1 MTALHDRTHDAA
13 VRRFYEPTGAKTLL
27 FYYQSEEADAPPT
40 TRQINSGDSAAPR
53 GDAPARRLVVTD
65 GANAALDPS
74 SHALYFVRVNDKG
87 VGEKGCEQDV
97 LAGEIRGGALESFR
111 ALISNLYAPVLKS
124 QHSATWGK
132 AREESAKEFV
142 RGVAKFGATLAEAAH
157 SLQGGV
163 ELAKPPTKY
172 AGMEMR
178 ASAFADAALDKAIAG
193 DMERTLEDWC
203 EKTEHLL
210 DAGAAEEASSGG
222 RRDSEENGP
231 DTELEYWRSR
241 MAKFNSVMEQLK
253 SRECRCVLGVCGAA
267 RSAAHK
273 RWKLIDMRVTDAAN
287 ESKDNVKY
295 LTTLEKALEPM
306 YVGDVRKIL
315 DGVPALMNSVKMMY
329 AVCRYF
335 HQRERM
341 TRLFHKITNRMI
353 HVCKEFLNEPGTL
366 WNQPKASLLTNL
378 RLVVELRDRY
388 RAEFSAVRS
397 KLRENPSNRQFD
409 FDEERAFG
417 KFDLFAKRL
426 HKLVDMFT
434 TIVQFT
440 QLAEHRMDGMEGVIR
455 RFFVVAEE
463 FKRKPYDLLDFS
475 KNQYDRDF
483 LEFNVNIH
491 DLETKLQNFIDSSFE
506 NISST
511 EQALA
516 MLRQFQSVL
525 KRDAL
530 KKDLDDKYVVIFQ
543 NYALDLDAVQKIYEK
558 HKHSPALPRNAPPV
572 AGDIMWSRQLL
583 RRIEEPMRKFAAN
596 EMIMRTKESKRTVKT
611 YNTVAKA
618 LVAFETLWLR
628 AWRKSIEDSKA
639 GLQATLIVR
648 HPETGNL
655 LVNFDKEIMQLMRE
669 TKYLQRMG
677 VDVPESAKMVL
688 LQEEKF
694 KHYYNQLSYA
704 LREYDRVIAT
714 AAPVTKDML
723 GPHLRDLENRL
734 QPGMYSLTWTSMNID
749 GYLNRIH
756 DGLSRLEELIAK
768 MNDVLE
774 NRVEANLKHV
784 ARTLFVNLPAEQS
797 YSYEEFLSK
806 QARYIK
812 KQTEAIAVRNVEIE
826 RGVRDL
832 CALVAN
838 APRENAEE
846 VLEKAVVDEFTA
858 HYAKLM
864 YQAILTATRA
874 SFLAMKKRLGSRSS
888 GGFLYVERP
897 IFGVDVQLTVPK
909 VSMNPSLEEIQG
921 AINSTAKKVL
931 RASESLR
938 MWGAA
943 GLESVENF
951 YHWIA
956 SDKEIVKSVLLLT
969 GSVEGTKAQVMEYI
983 DTFKKFDFLYLT
995 DLQSEYAAFM
1005 ATEPS
1010 LEAFEN
1016 ELKKYMAVEEEIA
1029 KIAPVHNIGAMS
1041 LETQPMKNSLKSEA
1055 ATWKKQFAKNLH
1067 TQGLERLRAIHDY
1080 MRETTL
1086 KLNRAI
1092 EDLEDVRVAMGVLR
1106 EIRHREAEIDA
1117 VLTPIE
1123 DVYALL
1129 SRYQVRVPKEETDT
1143 VSELRFGWGK
1153 MKTLAISVNDNLS
1166 RLQVGFKRDLIKE
1179 VKAFVVDA
1187 AEFRDDWDA
1196 NGPAVPGLSPVEAV
1210 DRLKKFTQ
1218 MFEVRARKWRNYCSG
1233 EELFGLPVTSYPEME
1248 RTEKEIGMLTRLYD
1262 LYTNVLSTIDNY
1274 ADILWTDVVANID
1287 QMSEQVSQ
1295 FQAQCKKLPKA
1306 LRDWPAYTDCRKK
1319 IDDFLEILPLLQ
1331 ALSSPDMR
1339 DRHWAELGRVTG
1351 VEFNLA
1357 EDTFKLQDLLG
1368 ANMLR
1373 VTEEIEDLTTG
1384 AIKEAQV
1391 ETKLGI
1397 IDEDWADQEFVFGP
1411 YKSRGNVILSM
1422 APTAELIEKLEDA
1435 QMALGS
1441 MATNRYSAP
1450 FKEDVAGWI
1459 AKLSTVSEIVEGW
1472 LIVQNMWMY
1481 MEAVFSG
1488 GDIVKQ
1494 LPLEAKRFNNID
1506 KTFMKAVAGAV
1517 DEANVVAVCCGS
1529 ETMLNTLPHLTE
1541 QLELCQK
1548 SLTAFLDT

>member
-1 MTALHDRTHDAA
+1 
-13 VRRFYEPTGAKTLL
+13 
-27 FYYQSEEADAPPT
+27 
-40 TRQINSGDSAAPR
+40 
-53 GDAPARRLVVTD
+53 
-65 GANAALDPS
+65 
-74 SHALYFVRVNDKG
+74 
-87 VGEKGCEQDV
+87 
-97 LAGEIRGGALESFR
+97 
-111 ALISNLYAPVLKS
+111 
-124 QHSATWGK
+124 
-132 AREESAKEFV
+132 
-142 RGVAKFGATLAEAAH
+142 
-157 SLQGGV
+157 
-163 ELAKPPTKY
+163 
-172 AGMEMR
+172 
-178 ASAFADAALDKAIAG
+178 
-193 DMERTLEDWC
+193 
-203 EKTEHLL
+203 
-210 DAGAAEEASSGG
+210 
-222 RRDSEENGP
+222 
-231 DTELEYWRSR
+231 
-241 MAKFNSVMEQLK
+241 
-253 SRECRCVLGVCGAA
+253 
-267 RSAAHK
+267 
-273 RWKLIDMRVTDAAN
+273 
-287 ESKDNVKY
+287 
-295 LTTLEKALEPM
+295 
-306 YVGDVRKIL
+306 
-315 DGVPALMNSVKMMY
+315 
-329 AVCRYF
+329 
-335 HQRERM
+335 
-341 TRLFHKITNRMI
+341 
-353 HVCKEFLNEPGTL
+353 
-366 WNQPKASLLTNL
+366 L

-797 YSYEEFLSK
+797 YTYEEFLSK

-846 VLEKAVVDEFTA
+846 VLEKAVVD
-858 HYAKLM
+858 
-864 YQAILTATRA
+864 
-874 SFLAMKKRLGSRSS
+874 
-888 GGFLYVERP
+888 
-897 IFGVDVQLTVPK
+897 
-909 VSMNPSLEEIQG
+909 
-921 AINSTAKKVL
+921 
-931 RASESLR
+931 
-938 MWGAA
+938 
-943 GLESVENF
+943 
-951 YHWIA
+951 
-956 SDKEIVKSVLLLT
+956 
-969 GSVEGTKAQVMEYI
+969 
-983 DTFKKFDFLYLT
+983 
-995 DLQSEYAAFM
+995 
-1005 ATEPS
+1005 
-1010 LEAFEN
+1010 
-1016 ELKKYMAVEEEIA
+1016 
-1029 KIAPVHNIGAMS
+1029 
-1041 LETQPMKNSLKSEA
+1041 
-1055 ATWKKQFAKNLH
+1055 
-1067 TQGLERLRAIHDY
+1067 
-1080 MRETTL
+1080 
-1086 KLNRAI
+1086 
-1092 EDLEDVRVAMGVLR
+1092 
-1106 EIRHREAEIDA
+1106 
-1117 VLTPIE
+1117 
-1123 DVYALL
+1123 
-1129 SRYQVRVPKEETDT
+1129 
-1143 VSELRFGWGK
+1143 
-1153 MKTLAISVNDNLS
+1153 
-1166 RLQVGFKRDLIKE
+1166 
-1179 VKAFVVDA
+1179 
-1187 AEFRDDWDA
+1187 
-1196 NGPAVPGLSPVEAV
+1196 
-1210 DRLKKFTQ
+1210 
-1218 MFEVRARKWRNYCSG
+1218 
-1233 EELFGLPVTSYPEME
+1233 
-1248 RTEKEIGMLTRLYD
+1248 
-1262 LYTNVLSTIDNY
+1262 
-1274 ADILWTDVVANID
+1274 
-1287 QMSEQVSQ
+1287 
-1295 FQAQCKKLPKA
+1295 
-1306 LRDWPAYTDCRKK
+1306 
-1319 IDDFLEILPLLQ
+1319 
-1331 ALSSPDMR
+1331 
-1339 DRHWAELGRVTG
+1339 
-1351 VEFNLA
+1351 
-1357 EDTFKLQDLLG
+1357 
-1368 ANMLR
+1368 
-1373 VTEEIEDLTTG
+1373 
-1384 AIKEAQV
+1384 
-1391 ETKLGI
+1391 
-1397 IDEDWADQEFVFGP
+1397 
-1411 YKSRGNVILSM
+1411 
-1422 APTAELIEKLEDA
+1422 
-1435 QMALGS
+1435 
-1441 MATNRYSAP
+1441 
-1450 FKEDVAGWI
+1450 
-1459 AKLSTVSEIVEGW
+1459 
-1472 LIVQNMWMY
+1472 
-1481 MEAVFSG
+1481 
-1488 GDIVKQ
+1488 
-1494 LPLEAKRFNNID
+1494 
-1506 KTFMKAVAGAV
+1506 
-1517 DEANVVAVCCGS
+1517 
-1529 ETMLNTLPHLTE
+1529 
-1541 QLELCQK
+1541 
-1548 SLTAFLDT
+1548 

>member
-1 MTALHDRTHDAA
+1 
-13 VRRFYEPTGAKTLL
+13 
-27 FYYQSEEADAPPT
+27 
-40 TRQINSGDSAAPR
+40 
-53 GDAPARRLVVTD
+53 
-65 GANAALDPS
+65 
-74 SHALYFVRVNDKG
+74 
-87 VGEKGCEQDV
+87 
-97 LAGEIRGGALESFR
+97 
-111 ALISNLYAPVLKS
+111 
-124 QHSATWGK
+124 
-132 AREESAKEFV
+132 
-142 RGVAKFGATLAEAAH
+142 
-157 SLQGGV
+157 
-163 ELAKPPTKY
+163 
-172 AGMEMR
+172 
-178 ASAFADAALDKAIAG
+178 
-193 DMERTLEDWC
+193 
-203 EKTEHLL
+203 
-210 DAGAAEEASSGG
+210 
-222 RRDSEENGP
+222 
-231 DTELEYWRSR
+231 
-241 MAKFNSVMEQLK
+241 MEQRRAA
-253 SRECRCVLGVCGAA
+253 SVAAFWACGAA

-353 HVCKEFLNEPGTL
+353 HVCKEFLNEPDAVEPTT
-366 WNQPKASLLTNL
+366 ASLLTN
-378 RLVVELRDRY
+378 RLVASSSGIGTAPSSPRCGASCARTRPTASSTSTRSARSVSSTCSRSGCTSWWTCSPPSCSSAARRAQDGRHGGRDP
-388 RAEFSAVRS
+388 AVFR
-397 KLRENPSNRQFD
+397 RR
-409 FDEERAFG
+409 RG
-417 KFDLFAKRL
+417 
-426 HKLVDMFT
+426 
-434 TIVQFT
+434 VQA
-440 QLAEHRMDGMEGVIR
+440 QAD
-455 RFFVVAEE
+455 
-463 FKRKPYDLLDFS
+463 DLLDF

-558 HKHSPALPRNAPPV
+558 HKHSPALRATRCPSRATSCE
-572 AGDIMWSRQLL
+572 SRQLL
-583 RRIEEPMRKFAAN
+583 RRIEEPMRKFAN

-768 MNDVLE
+768 MNDILE

-897 IFGVDVQLTVPK
+897 IFRVDVQLTVPK

-921 AINSTAKKVL
+921 AINSTAEKVL

-969 GSVEGTKAQVMEYI
+969 GSVEGHQGAG
-983 DTFKKFDFLYLT
+983 DG
-995 DLQSEYAAFM
+995 
-1005 ATEPS
+1005 
-1010 LEAFEN
+1010 
-1016 ELKKYMAVEEEIA
+1016 
-1029 KIAPVHNIGAMS
+1029 VH
-1041 LETQPMKNSLKSEA
+1041 
-1055 ATWKKQFAKNLH
+1055 
-1067 TQGLERLRAIHDY
+1067 
-1080 MRETTL
+1080 
-1086 KLNRAI
+1086 
-1092 EDLEDVRVAMGVLR
+1092 
-1106 EIRHREAEIDA
+1106 RH
-1117 VLTPIE
+1117 V
-1123 DVYALL
+1123 
-1129 SRYQVRVPKEETDT
+1129 Q
-1143 VSELRFGWGK
+1143 
-1153 MKTLAISVNDNLS
+1153 
-1166 RLQVGFKRDLIKE
+1166 E
-1179 VKAFVVDA
+1179 V
-1187 AEFRDDWDA
+1187 
-1196 NGPAVPGLSPVEAV
+1196 
-1210 DRLKKFTQ
+1210 
-1218 MFEVRARKWRNYCSG
+1218 
-1233 EELFGLPVTSYPEME
+1233 
-1248 RTEKEIGMLTRLYD
+1248 
-1262 LYTNVLSTIDNY
+1262 
-1274 ADILWTDVVANID
+1274 
-1287 QMSEQVSQ
+1287 
-1295 FQAQCKKLPKA
+1295 
-1306 LRDWPAYTDCRKK
+1306 
-1319 IDDFLEILPLLQ
+1319 
-1331 ALSSPDMR
+1331 
-1339 DRHWAELGRVTG
+1339 
-1351 VEFNLA
+1351 
-1357 EDTFKLQDLLG
+1357 
-1368 ANMLR
+1368 
-1373 VTEEIEDLTTG
+1373 
-1384 AIKEAQV
+1384 
-1391 ETKLGI
+1391 
-1397 IDEDWADQEFVFGP
+1397 
-1411 YKSRGNVILSM
+1411 
-1422 APTAELIEKLEDA
+1422 
-1435 QMALGS
+1435 
-1441 MATNRYSAP
+1441 
-1450 FKEDVAGWI
+1450 
-1459 AKLSTVSEIVEGW
+1459 
-1472 LIVQNMWMY
+1472 
-1481 MEAVFSG
+1481 
-1488 GDIVKQ
+1488 
-1494 LPLEAKRFNNID
+1494 
-1506 KTFMKAVAGAV
+1506 
-1517 DEANVVAVCCGS
+1517 
-1529 ETMLNTLPHLTE
+1529 
-1541 QLELCQK
+1541 
-1548 SLTAFLDT
+1548 

>member
-1 MTALHDRTHDAA
+1 M
-13 VRRFYEPTGAKTLL
+13 
-27 FYYQSEEADAPPT
+27 
-40 TRQINSGDSAAPR
+40 
-53 GDAPARRLVVTD
+53 
-65 GANAALDPS
+65 
-74 SHALYFVRVNDKG
+74 
-87 VGEKGCEQDV
+87 
-97 LAGEIRGGALESFR
+97 
-111 ALISNLYAPVLKS
+111 LKS

-163 ELAKPPTKY
+163 ELARPPQKY
-172 AGMEMR
+172 AGMEIR
-178 ASAFADAALDKAIAG
+178 ASAFADAATDKAVAG
-193 DMERTLEDWC
+193 DMERVLEDWC
-203 EKTEHLL
+203 DATEQLL
-210 DAGAAEEASSGG
+210 DSGLAEEASSGG
-222 RRDSEENGP
+222 RRDSEEMGP

-253 SRECRCVLGVCGAA
+253 SREARCVLGVCGAA

-353 HVCKEFLNEPGTL
+353 FVCKEFLNEPGTL
-366 WNQPKASLLTNL
+366 WNQPKDTLLANL
-378 RLVVELRDRY
+378 KLVVELRDRY
-388 RAEFSAVRS
+388 RAEYSATKK

-440 QLAEHRMDGMEGVIR
+440 QLAERRMDGMEGVIR

-491 DLETKLQNFIDSSFE
+491 DLETKLQTFIDSSFE

-511 EQALA
+511 EQALN

-525 KRDAL
+525 KRDSL

-558 HKHSPALPRNAPPV
+558 HKHSPATPRNAPPV

-677 VDVPESAKMVL
+677 VDFPESANMVL

-704 LREYDRVIAT
+704 LREYDRVVAT
-714 AAPVTKDML
+714 AAPVCLEML

-734 QPGMYSLTWTSMNID
+734 RPGMYSLTWTSMNID

-756 DGLSRLEELIAK
+756 DGLARVEELIAK

-797 YSYEEFLSK
+797 YTYEEFLST

-812 KQTEAIAVRNVEIE
+812 KQTEQIAVRNVEIE

-832 CALVAN
+832 CDLVIN

-846 VLEKAVVDEFTA
+846 VLDKTAVHEFTA

-888 GGFLYVERP
+888 GGFLY
-897 IFGVDVQLTVPK
+897 I
-909 VSMNPSLEEIQG
+909 
-921 AINSTAKKVL
+921 
-931 RASESLR
+931 
-938 MWGAA
+938 
-943 GLESVENF
+943 
-951 YHWIA
+951 
-956 SDKEIVKSVLLLT
+956 
-969 GSVEGTKAQVMEYI
+969 
-983 DTFKKFDFLYLT
+983 
-995 DLQSEYAAFM
+995 
-1005 ATEPS
+1005 
-1010 LEAFEN
+1010 
-1016 ELKKYMAVEEEIA
+1016 
-1029 KIAPVHNIGAMS
+1029 
-1041 LETQPMKNSLKSEA
+1041 
-1055 ATWKKQFAKNLH
+1055 
-1067 TQGLERLRAIHDY
+1067 
-1080 MRETTL
+1080 
-1086 KLNRAI
+1086 
-1092 EDLEDVRVAMGVLR
+1092 
-1106 EIRHREAEIDA
+1106 
-1117 VLTPIE
+1117 
-1123 DVYALL
+1123 
-1129 SRYQVRVPKEETDT
+1129 
-1143 VSELRFGWGK
+1143 
-1153 MKTLAISVNDNLS
+1153 
-1166 RLQVGFKRDLIKE
+1166 
-1179 VKAFVVDA
+1179 
-1187 AEFRDDWDA
+1187 
-1196 NGPAVPGLSPVEAV
+1196 
-1210 DRLKKFTQ
+1210 
-1218 MFEVRARKWRNYCSG
+1218 
-1233 EELFGLPVTSYPEME
+1233 
-1248 RTEKEIGMLTRLYD
+1248 
-1262 LYTNVLSTIDNY
+1262 
-1274 ADILWTDVVANID
+1274 
-1287 QMSEQVSQ
+1287 
-1295 FQAQCKKLPKA
+1295 
-1306 LRDWPAYTDCRKK
+1306 
-1319 IDDFLEILPLLQ
+1319 
-1331 ALSSPDMR
+1331 
-1339 DRHWAELGRVTG
+1339 
-1351 VEFNLA
+1351 
-1357 EDTFKLQDLLG
+1357 
-1368 ANMLR
+1368 
-1373 VTEEIEDLTTG
+1373 
-1384 AIKEAQV
+1384 
-1391 ETKLGI
+1391 
-1397 IDEDWADQEFVFGP
+1397 
-1411 YKSRGNVILSM
+1411 
-1422 APTAELIEKLEDA
+1422 
-1435 QMALGS
+1435 
-1441 MATNRYSAP
+1441 
-1450 FKEDVAGWI
+1450 
-1459 AKLSTVSEIVEGW
+1459 
-1472 LIVQNMWMY
+1472 
-1481 MEAVFSG
+1481 
-1488 GDIVKQ
+1488 
-1494 LPLEAKRFNNID
+1494 
-1506 KTFMKAVAGAV
+1506 
-1517 DEANVVAVCCGS
+1517 
-1529 ETMLNTLPHLTE
+1529 
-1541 QLELCQK
+1541 
-1548 SLTAFLDT
+1548 